1 MGKVLNTKCDVTS
14 MNEEAVNTKCEVARY
29 FRNGVNRK
37 CEVLS
42 IEGKKVVVKKSA
54 SRRRLFLET
63 L

>member
-1 MGKVLNTKCDVTS
+1 MGEIFNRKCEVPSVNEKAANTKCDV
-14 MNEEAVNTKCEVARY
+14 VRY
-29 FRNGVNRK
+29 FRNGANRK